1 MALLQFPAPVDYTAQ
16 QEAFQDFLQQFKSFQ
31 STSEAAAAEAI
42 EDLHIDEDG
51 TSDEYDFMD
60 DMDNGDDGQRPGRT
74 NRRQRD
80 PKHKYMKILQEV
92 ADRKRTN
99 ILIELDDLDTVRA
112 SYIILGV
119 R

>member
-1 MALLQFPAPVDYTAQ
+1 MSLLQFPAPVDYAAQ
-16 QEAFQDFLQQFKSFQ
+16 QEAFQDFLQHFKSFQ
-31 STSEAAAAEAI
+31 SASEATAAEAI
-42 EDLHIDEDG
+42 EDLHLDGDG

-60 DMDNGDDGQRPGRT
+60 DMDIGDEGQRSGRT

-80 PKHKYMKILQEV
+80 PKHKYMQVLQDV

-99 ILIELDDLDTVRA
+99 ILVELDDLDTVRA
-112 SYIILGV
+112 SYVLLGV